1 MVFKRAT
8 FDGFFNKCW
17 LIVEL
22 PLNILRDYT
31 CPMSEYADWNRN
43 RATIIPLTF
52 VWGFLFLQNFF
63 YPDVEDTD
71 EGDEQQEA
79 AGIFWVKVGA
89 YTMIPMLIVAIYIRF
104 YTKVTQPPVTIMFIF
119 AIISF
124 VNSISWIGFTC
135 DIVVDLLTILGQIL
149 SVPKSMLGF
158 TLLAWGNCLGDMQ
171 ANVAM
176 TKKGFGEM
184 AITGCMAGPIFNI
197 LCGLGLA
204 TIGGLLADHEEDY
217 DGPANQIPFSLY
229 TAEGKID
236 TNCVVP
242 FGLLIGQFLSLC
254 IIAVNAMLNDYH
266 ISKKLALVNLIFY
279 ATVLIG
285 LLGFG
290 IYDATK
296 N

>member
-8 FDGFFNKCW
+8 VDGFFNKCW

-43 RATIIPLTF
+43 RATIIPMTF

-63 YPDVEDTD
+63 YPDVEDDDD
-71 EGDEQQEA
+71 EMAQKEEGM
-79 AGIFWVKVGA
+79 FWVKVGA
-89 YTMIPMLIVAIYIRF
+89 YTMIPMVAFAIYIRF
-104 YTKVTQPPVTIMFIF
+104 YTKVTQPPPNIMFLF
-119 AIISF
+119 AFISF

-135 DIVVDLLTILGQIL
+135 DIVVDLLTISGQIL

-158 TLLAWGNCLGDMQ
+158 TFLAWGNCLGDMQ

-197 LCGLGLA
+197 LMGLGLA
-204 TIGGLLADHEEDY
+204 TIGALVADQEDDF

-229 TAEGKID
+229 DKDGKID
-236 TNCVVP
+236 NNCVVP
-242 FGLLIGQFLSLC
+242 FGLIIG
-254 IIAVNAMLNDYH
+254 
-266 ISKKLALVNLIFY
+266 
-279 ATVLIG
+279 
-285 LLGFG
+285 
-290 IYDATK
+290 
-296 N
+296 